1 MEMKVKNDKFYLLEA
16 SVFEHAL
23 SNEKWIFDSESDAVK
38 GFKRLISEKELDPEN
53 IIIMEVD
60 TSKEKWEINA
70 VPWAKI
76 AMQLVKADEL
86 QVRSRPSRS

>member
-23 SNEKWIFDSESDAVK
+23 SNEKWIYDSESDAVK

-60 TSKEKWEINA
+60 TSKGKWDINS

-86 QVRSRPSRS
+86 

>member
-23 SNEKWIFDSESDAVK
+23 SNEKWIYDTETDAVR
-38 GFKRLISEKELDPEN
+38 GFRRLISEKQLDPEN
-53 IIIMEVD
+53 IIILEVD
-60 TSKEKWEINA
+60 TSKEKWEINS

-76 AMQLVKADEL
+76 AMQLVRGDQLTANT
-86 QVRSRPSRS
+86 

>member
-16 SVFEHAL
+16 SVFKHAL
-23 SNEKWIFDSESDAVK
+23 SNAKWIYDTEGDAVK
-38 GFKRLISEKELDPEN
+38 GFRRLISEKELNPED

-60 TSKEKWEINA
+60 TSKEKWEINS

-76 AMQLVKADEL
+76 AAALVKGDQPTADL
-86 QVRSRPSRS
+86 

>member
-16 SVFEHAL
+16 SIFKHAL
-23 SNEKWIFDSESDAVK
+23 SNEKWIYDTEGDAVK

-60 TSKEKWEINA
+60 TSKEKWDINA

-86 QVRSRPSRS
+86 

>member
-23 SNEKWIFDSESDAVK
+23 SNEKWIYDTETDAVR
-38 GFKRLISEKELDPEN
+38 GFRRLISEKQLDPEN
-53 IIIMEVD
+53 IIILEVD
-60 TSKEKWEINA
+60 TSKEKWEINS

-76 AMQLVKADEL
+76 AMQLVRGDQLTAKT
-86 QVRSRPSRS
+86 